1 MLIVKFYKY
10 LTNEARVMKGTPKK
24 EDLFKIPNILC
35 YIRILLVPVFVYLFL
50 NKWYWQASLIVVIAS
65 ITDIVDGWIA
75 RHFNLVS
82 DWGKFID
89 PVADKLMQFAM
100 LVVTIIKV
108 PWILI
113 LVITFVIK
121 ELILLVVG
129 IYIYRKG
136 DNLSGAMW
144 CGKLCTVVLDG
155 SMLLLI
161 AMPETWITDKLTFT
175 IIGAVLAFMGLS
187 FVVYL
192 NAYKKMYQELKKDA

>member
-1 MLIVKFYKY
+1 MRKVLTFIYLFILIV
-10 LTNEARVMKGTPKK
+10 
-24 EDLFKIPNILC
+24 
-35 YIRILLVPVFVYLFL
+35 FL
-50 NKWYWQASLIVVIAS
+50 K
-65 ITDIVDGWIA
+65 
-75 RHFNLVS
+75 
-82 DWGKFID
+82 
-89 PVADKLMQFAM
+89 
-100 LVVTIIKV
+100 
-108 PWILI
+108 